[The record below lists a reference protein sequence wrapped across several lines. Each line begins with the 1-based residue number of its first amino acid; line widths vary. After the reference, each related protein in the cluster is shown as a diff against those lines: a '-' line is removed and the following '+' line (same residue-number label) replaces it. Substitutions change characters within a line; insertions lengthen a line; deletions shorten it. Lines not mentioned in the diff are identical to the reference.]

1 MTSKD
6 GNEGVNV
13 LQKVQVHAQTTC
25 EVVMYCLHDEL
36 SSICIQLSTGL
47 FDPGLLDCV
56 NNKPNGNQGCMY

>member
-6 GNEGVNV
+6 GDEGVNV
-13 LQKVQVHAQTTC
+13 LQKVQVHAQTT
-25 EVVMYCLHDEL
+25 YCLHDEL
-36 SSICIQLSTGL
+36 SSICIQPSTGL